1 MPRIRTIKPECSFND
16 RLFDLEK
23 DTGFPIRF
31 VWAVLPCHC
40 DREGRFE
47 YQPRRMQP
55 QILPFDSVDFS
66 RVLDALWSRG
76 FIEKYEESGVV
87 FGVIPTFLK
96 HQVVNNREKA
106 SELPIPNKNNIL
118 TCDGREIHASFTRK
132 SRVPQGREGKGKEGK
147 GMFYEKI
154 ADEWNPVLSPIGKS
168 KFVKW
173 SDVRKKHFKA
183 RCEEDKSRDLDW
195 WLNLIRDIPNHKMAM
210 SENWFDLEFL
220 IKSENNLV
228 KFCEGKYKKEFE
240 KDNKSG
246 LKDLTDDQLFKK
258 AESMKMPTIGMN
270 RNQLISA
277 IEARQ

>member
-1 MPRIRTIKPECSFND
+1 
-16 RLFDLEK
+16 
-23 DTGFPIRF
+23 
-31 VWAVLPCHC
+31 
-40 DREGRFE
+40 
-47 YQPRRMQP
+47 
-55 QILPFDSVDFS
+55 
-66 RVLDALWSRG
+66 
-76 FIEKYEESGVV
+76 
-87 FGVIPTFLK
+87 
-96 HQVVNNREKA
+96 
-106 SELPIPNKNNIL
+106 
-118 TCDGREIHASFTRK
+118 
-132 SRVPQGREGKGKEGK
+132 
-147 GMFYEKI
+147 MFYEKI
-154 ADEWNPVLSPIGKS
+154 SDEWNTVLSPIGKS

-173 SDVRKKHFKA
+173 SDVRKTHFKA